1 MRTARTLAA
10 EPESVRRAR
19 DVVTV
24 ALMDAPCTPPVI
36 EVARLLVSELA
47 TNAVNHARSSSFT
60 VAIDV
65 DEVTASISVH
75 DDTPGS
81 LAVPPE
87 PAPAA
92 EHGRGLRLVEEL
104 ALRWWCTQEGDPP
117 GKTVGFALRCG

>member
-10 EPESVRRAR
+10 EPESVRKAR

-47 TNAVNHARSSSFT
+47 TNAVNHAGSASFT

-65 DEVTASISVH
+65 DEVMASISVH
-75 DDTPGS
+75 DDAPGDV
-81 LAVPPE
+81 AIPPE
-87 PAPAA
+87 PEPVA
-92 EHGRGLRLVEEL
+92 ERGRGLRLVEEL
-104 ALRWWCTQEGDPP
+104 AQRWWCTQDGNPP
-117 GKTVGFALRCG
+117 GKTV